1 MPGDALQG
9 EFFVLCPSGLP
20 TGIAQALHA
29 GHDAHADTVLDADR
43 DCPIGSE
50 CEHKGQGGDCTYPC
64 RFHQDCPPGWACVNS
79 HGGTCHALCA
89 SDRDCRIGL
98 KCKKKDNEGTG
109 GDSHVCEP

>member
-43 DCPIGSE
+43 DCPIG
-50 CEHKGQGGDCTYPC
+50 T
-64 RFHQDCPPGWACVNS
+64 
-79 HGGTCHALCA
+79 AL
-89 SDRDCRIGL
+89 
-98 KCKKKDNEGTG
+98 N
-109 GDSHVCEP
+109 